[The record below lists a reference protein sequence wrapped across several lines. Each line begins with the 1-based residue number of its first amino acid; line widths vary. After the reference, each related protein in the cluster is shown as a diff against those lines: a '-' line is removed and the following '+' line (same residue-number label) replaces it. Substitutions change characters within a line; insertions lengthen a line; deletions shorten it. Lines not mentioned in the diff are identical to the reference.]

1 MGLPGREAA
10 GAKNQRWEEKLA
22 KAEALPSRRDGRGGG
37 GGEIW
42 LGLLRVLAKESPLPW
57 GNRELLQV
65 F

>member
-37 GGEIW
+37 GVRYGW
-42 LGLLRVLAKESPLPW
+42 GYSES
-57 GNRELLQV
+57 
-65 F
+65 